1 MSGVLA
7 VVPCGK
13 AKVWDR
19 HPGLGATPARDAYT
33 GALFR
38 VHRAYAERFAD
49 RWVILSAKYGFMD
62 PDWPVPGTYDV
73 TFNNRRTNPVGPDTL
88 RRQIS
93 ELGLGQFSTVIGL
106 GGAAYR
112 AIVAMAFEPTSAR
125 LIFPFAG
132 LNLFQLPGAVRRAL
146 ADDSTPAERQDPARQ
161 HQETSSSA
169 PRHADF
175 QRVLDELLDDAVTT
189 GQPSLDL
196 SAGELHRRVG
206 GYPGRLH
213 RMPLCCEVMRSAMGP
228 DDVVLEQPPSG
239 KGASLRI
246 RYDLARRRPG

>member
-1 MSGVLA
+1 MSGVLV

-13 AKVWDR
+13 AKVWNR

-62 PDWPVPGTYDV
+62 PDWPIPGPYDV
-73 TFNNRRTNPVGPDTL
+73 TFNDRRTNPVGPETL

-93 ELGLGQFSTVIGL
+93 ELDLGQFATVIGL

-112 AIVAMAFEPTSAR
+112 AIVSTAFEPTSAK
-125 LIFPFAG
+125 LTFPFAG
-132 LNLFQLPGAVRRAL
+132 LNLFQLPGAIRRAL
-146 ADDSTPAERQDPARQ
+146 AAETMPREPEDA
-161 HQETSSSA
+161 A
-169 PRHADF
+169 PRHHQTSSNAPRRADF
-175 QRVLDELLDDAVTT
+175 QLALDELLDDAATA
-189 GQPSLDL
+189 GQSSVEVL
-196 SAGELHRRVG
+196 AGDLHRRVG

-228 DDVVLEQPPSG
+228 HDVVLEQPASG

-246 RYDLARRRPG
+246 RYDLVGGRPR